1 VTQLI
6 EKLENRV
13 KEGFYFGNHDSP
25 RVLVTGC
32 PIGGDATKIF
42 NLKIAI
48 DFSCKKNTL
57 IGCIFNHMIKII
69 CYQVNILAKNIFC

>member
-42 NLKIAI
+42 NIIEASGGVVVVP
-48 DFSCKKNTL
+48 DSCVLYLQNQKL
-57 IGCIFNHMIKII
+57 PH
-69 CYQVNILAKNIFC
+69 L